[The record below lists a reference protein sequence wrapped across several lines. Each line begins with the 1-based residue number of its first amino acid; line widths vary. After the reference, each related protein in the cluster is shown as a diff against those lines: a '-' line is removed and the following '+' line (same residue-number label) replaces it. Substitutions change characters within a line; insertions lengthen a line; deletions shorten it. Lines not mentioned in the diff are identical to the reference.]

1 MSLTLQHS
9 LQSGRSA
16 VLCWLMPLSG
26 WCQANSVSM
35 VSVSTMIIVLR
46 DHIITVLNW
55 REKKTLQ
62 HHTMFLEIS
71 FFFYR
76 AWFHITFHGVTYS
89 FNLERNIYKVHKPF
103 SDSRLWFCLQA
114 SVINLSTL
122 TCRSWLPFLLCMF
135 VATAIV
141 AIHASLLENWSVPR

>member
-122 TCRSWLPFLLCMF
+122 TCRSWFPFLLCMF

-141 AIHASLLENWSVPR
+141 AIHASLLENWSVAR